1 MTITR
6 RLMLKAAVAA
16 PIAVM
21 GRSAFAQDYPVKAV
35 KIIVP
40 AGAGTGIDGAT
51 RFFADPLASRLGHAF
66 VPENRPGAG
75 GLLGYTQAARSAPDG
90 YTLILTGIPLY
101 LLPLF
106 SEAPKPPFNP
116 VTDFVPVARIMRVP
130 SAIAVAPE
138 SPYKTLDDL
147 LTAMRNNPNE
157 ITYSSQGV
165 GSNAHLCAVVLNDMS
180 GTKAKHIPYKESS
193 MALTDVVGGRIAF
206 TCQSSAGM
214 LPLIQGGR
222 LRALAVT
229 SSNRWKSL
237 PDVPTVAEAGVPNFE
252 VTSQLD
258 FMAPAGTPENV
269 LKLLSDNIRV
279 VTQTPQFEQFCLKQA
294 IEPEFRDYKTL
305 VPEIKQE
312 AARWKRIVDL
322 ARA

>member
-1 MTITR
+1 MINTR
-6 RLMLKAAVAA
+6 RLMLKAAFAA

-21 GRSAFAQDYPVKAV
+21 GRSAFAQGYPARPV

-40 AGAGTGIDGAT
+40 AGAGTGIDAAT
-51 RFFADPLASRLGHAF
+51 RFFADPLASQLGRPF

-75 GLLGYTQAARSAPDG
+75 GLLGYSQAARSAPDG

-106 SEAPKPPFNP
+106 SEAPKPPFDP
-116 VTDFVPVARIMRVP
+116 LTDFVPVARVMRVP
-130 SAIAVAPE
+130 SAIVVAPE
-138 SPYKTLDDL
+138 SPYQTLDDL
-147 LTAMRNNPNE
+147 LKAMQNNPNE

-165 GSNAHLCAVVLNDMS
+165 GSTAHLCTVVLNDMS
-180 GTKAKHIPYKESS
+180 GTKAKHIPYKETS

-214 LPLIQGGR
+214 LPLVQGGR

-229 SSNRWKSL
+229 NSSRWKSL
-237 PDVPTVAEAGVPNFE
+237 PDVPTVAESGVANFE
-252 VTSQLD
+252 VSSQLD
-258 FMAPAGTPENV
+258 FMAPAGTPETV
-269 LKLLSDNIRV
+269 LKLLSDNIRL
-279 VTQTPQFEQFCLKQA
+279 VTQTSQFEQFCLKQA
-294 IEPEFRDYKTL
+294 IEPEFKDYKTL
-305 VPEIKQE
+305 VPEIQQE